1 MLCNYV
7 TKQDTLQQYDISLKS
22 VVFFLEFEIYLY
34 LGHLYPIF
42 KEKVFRFRQLM
53 LLYDN
58 VTF

>member
-34 LGHLYPIF
+34 LDNLYPIF
-42 KEKVFRFRQLM
+42 KEKLFRFRQLM
-53 LLYDN
+53 FI
-58 VTF
+58 V